1 MYEYLNLKIG
11 APRRLAYLRTGA
23 QRHNE
28 KLPSGRAATWRT
40 VRYSTLMHPGGLN
53 PGMNGDAPIRYAHT
67 GAAFPREAYADL
79 CADGPDHR
87 GWYTDADCAMKA
99 RGIVVRL
106 PQERFI
112 AGYEWDDIGER
123 VYCPEIFDSET
134 DAAHQADGHA
144 ESFADDCREHD
155 AKYREAQNLQTE
167 AEDMAHQL
175 AEKLALRNN
184 PRFPDAREEARELLT
199 ELRELRECLQN
210 DFADYI

>member
-11 APRRLAYLRTGA
+11 APRRLACLRTSA

-28 KLPSGRAATWRT
+28 KFPSGSAATWRT
-40 VRYSTLMHPGGLN
+40 VRYATLKHAGDLAQ
-53 PGMNGDAPIRYAHT
+53 GMNGGAPIWYAYT
-67 GAAFPREAYADL
+67 GAAFPRETYADE
-79 CADGPDHR
+79 CCQGIRHE
-87 GWYTDADCAMKA
+87 GWFTDADCAMKA

-106 PQERFI
+106 PHEKFI
-112 AGYEWDDIGER
+112 AGYEWDDNGER
-123 VYCPEIFDSET
+123 VYFPEIFDSET

-155 AKYREAQNLQTE
+155 AKYHEAQNLQTE
-167 AEDMAHQL
+167 TEDMAHQL

-199 ELRELRECLQN
+199 ELRDLRQRLRDE
-210 DFADYI
+210 FADFL